1 MKRIFLLV
9 FVLILLPAT
18 LSLCVIGLVGLQ
30 VAYASPYTDVDV
42 DTTYDMITN
51 GSYPDLAVL
60 DVRTKSEYDSGHIYG
75 AVWIPHSELEARID
89 ELAGYKDHEI
99 IAYCLSGGRS
109 ATASDILDSYNF
121 TKAYNM
127 IGGISAW
134 QSRGY
139 PVWIATVHN
148 VNTTFNYD
156 TIQAAIDA
164 LQTLDG
170 HTIFVDGGTY
180 YEHVV
185 LNKSLSLIG
194 ENRSTTI
201 IDGNY
206 AGNVIEIMASNVKI
220 TGVTVQNSYPNHPY
234 CGIYIGKWTAGNNIG
249 YNFITDNFYGIGLW
263 NSSNNNS
270 VYQNKIA
277 RNNFGVSLNTSSNNT
292 ISGNSITE
300 NLRGFLIKSCSD
312 NNILCGNEITVNDF
326 GVLLFGSSN
335 NSVSGNE
342 IIDNNYDGIQ
352 LSSSFNN
359 TFSGNEITANEHYGV
374 RLDSSCN
381 NRFYHN
387 NLDNTQ
393 QLRIDLPSFANFWDD
408 GTEGNYWSDYH
419 GADTDYDGIGESW
432 YEIDEND
439 TDHYPLMGRFSSF
452 NTSLGKY
459 VNVISNSTIEDLQY
473 SQDNST
479 IKMYASNMTSNQTCG
494 FCRVTIPHALMNVT
508 NIEVIIDNG
517 TTGILYHNYALYDD
531 GTHRWIYFAYE
542 HSTHEIY
549 IIPEFP
555 SLLIL
560 PLFIIA
566 TLLTVIVYK
575 RKHQTRN
582 KKRSL
587 VLLFLSMN
595 PIECL

>member
-1 MKRIFLLV
+1 MRMKRMLLLA

-18 LSLCVIGLVGLQ
+18 LSLCVIRLVGVQ
-30 VAYASPYTDVDV
+30 VAYASPYTDIDV
-42 DTTYDMITN
+42 DTAYNMITN
-51 GSYPDLAVL
+51 GSYPDLVVL
-60 DVRTKSEYDSGHIYG
+60 DVRTKSEYDRGHIYG
-75 AVWIPHSELEARID
+75 AIWMSHSELEARIG
-89 ELAGYKDHEI
+89 ELAGHENEEI
-99 IAYCLSGGRS
+99 MVYCLSGGRS
-109 ATASDILDSYNF
+109 AAASDILDSYNF
-121 TKAYNM
+121 TNAYNM
-127 IGGISAW
+127 VGGISAW

-164 LQTLDG
+164 PQTLDG

-194 ENRSTTI
+194 ENRSTTT

-206 AGNVIEIMASNVKI
+206 AGNVIKIIASNVKI
-220 TGVTVQNSYPNHPY
+220 TGFTVQNSYSNHPY
-234 CGIYIGKWTAGNNIG
+234 CGIYIGEWTAGNNIS

-270 VYQNKIA
+270 VYQNKIT
-277 RNNFGVSLNTSSNNT
+277 RNNFGVSLNTSSNNV
-292 ISGNSITE
+292 ISGNNITK

-352 LSSSFNN
+352 LSSAFNN
-359 TFSGNEITANEHYGV
+359 TFSGNEITANDHNGI

-408 GTEGNYWSDYH
+408 GVEGNYWSDYH
-419 GADTDYDGIGESW
+419 GADTDYDGIGDSW
-432 YEIDEND
+432 YEIDENN
-439 TDHYPLMGRFSSF
+439 TDHYPLMGMFSSF
-452 NTSLGKY
+452 NTSQG
-459 VNVISNSTIEDLQY
+459 NVYTVCNSTISDFQCYFDSE
-473 SQDNST
+473 
-479 IKMYASNMTSNQTCG
+479 NQTNVIKFNVSGTEGLG
-494 FCRVTIPHALMNVT
+494 FCRICIPHT
-508 NIEVIIDNG
+508 
-517 TTGILYHNYALYDD
+517 ILNETYTILVDGHEPDYVNYTLYDND
-531 GTHRWIYFAYE
+531 THRWIYFTYL
-542 HSTHEIY
+542 HSIHEVI

-555 SLLIL
+555 SFLIL
-560 PLFIIA
+560 PLFMLA
-566 TLLTVIVYK
+566 TLLAAIIH
-575 RKHQTRN
+575 RKKYFAIMIEH
-582 KKRSL
+582 L
-587 VLLFLSMN
+587 VS
-595 PIECL
+595 